1 MSTGVP
7 NPDLPADVVVLGGSG
22 RLEADIADLYRSRGA
37 KVTPP
42 ADATRADVAVIVNGR
57 DGDLEEGLQLLV
69 PGGTLVIVGG
79 ENLEV
84 PSDEIVLS
92 ELDLHVISQ
101 EALNHLE

>member
-1 MSTGVP
+1 MSTGLPHP
-7 NPDLPADVVVLGGSG
+7 NLPADVVVLGGSG
-22 RLEADIADLYRSRGA
+22 LSAAVIASLYRSRGA
-37 KVTPP
+37 KVTLT
-42 ADATRADVAVIVNGR
+42 DATHADVAVIVNGG
-57 DGDLEEGLQLLV
+57 DGDLEQGLQLLV

>member
-1 MSTGVP
+1 MSAGVP
-7 NPDLPADVVVLGGSG
+7 HPSLPADVVVLGGSG
-22 RLEADIADLYRSRGA
+22 LLAADIANLYRSRGA
-37 KVTPP
+37 KVIPT
-42 ADATRADVAVIVNGR
+42 DATRADVAVIVNGD
-57 DGDLEEGLQLLV
+57 DGDLEQGLQLLV